1 MSGVAI
7 MFALLSQ
14 NEALTTLTPRVRAGI
29 LPQGTVLPAVG
40 ISSVGDTEEST
51 VARNMPV
58 KMIRERVQVTAYAKG
73 ENAYAQM
80 KRMIKVAALG
90 PGVHTGVVAGFKV
103 CSILPLG
110 TNPEIPP
117 ADDGIY
123 EQSRDFMVT
132 FLEAN

>member
-7 MFALLSQ
+7 MLALLSQ

-40 ISSVGDTEEST
+40 ISSVGDSEEST
-51 VARNMPV
+51 IARNMPV
-58 KMIRERVQVTAYAKG
+58 KMIRERVQVTAQAKD
-73 ENAYAQM
+73 YPTL
-80 KRMIKVAALG
+80 KRMIKAAALG
-90 PGVHTGVVAGFKV
+90 SGVHTGAVAGFKV
-103 CSILPLG
+103 CSVLPLG